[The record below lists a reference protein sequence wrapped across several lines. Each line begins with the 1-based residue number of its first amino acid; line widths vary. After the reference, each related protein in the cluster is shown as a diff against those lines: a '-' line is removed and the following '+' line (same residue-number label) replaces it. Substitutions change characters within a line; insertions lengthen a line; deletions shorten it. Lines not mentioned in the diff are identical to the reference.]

1 MKDRRIYLIIAL
13 VAMAAFIP
21 SATKAQNGFNIP
33 FSQYGIGTND
43 IPNNMP
49 SSLGMGGVVYSRA
62 SRNTINPFNP
72 ASYAAVETE
81 SFVFDI
87 GINIQSCVL
96 RNDAHRLTD
105 ADGNLA
111 YLTIAFPITKWW
123 KTSAGLLPYSIVNYE
138 SVQTQKDPLSLSD
151 VKTIYAGN
159 GGVSQLYWGNGF
171 NIGNRLSVG
180 FNINYLYGSIMRA
193 ISYNFAGNDST
204 FYHNSRSQKN
214 TLVSNL
220 LFDLGL
226 QYVQPIGSNH
236 TLHFGIT
243 CRTPRAMKVNDQ
255 SLCYTYHSFAAS
267 EYLFDTIFPA
277 SGQSDTYKS
286 SLFQPL
292 SIGAG
297 LALERNDRWEV
308 DVDGYYSPYSG
319 LKYEEDPTYNL
330 FGSSALRY
338 TPNYRFAVGGEWKG
352 NPGATTYWGRIGISA
367 GIYYNHAKLAL
378 LTSAS
383 QNSDPMA
390 INETGGGLGFKLP
403 MRKGQS
409 LLTISIGYSSIGT
422 TQLLRRD
429 VLTFGLSVGSCE
441 RWFVKRKYN

>member
-138 SVQTQKDPLSLSD
+138 SVQTQKDPL
-151 VKTIYAGN
+151 
-159 GGVSQLYWGNGF
+159 Q
-171 NIGNRLSVG
+171 R
-180 FNINYLYGSIMRA
+180 
-193 ISYNFAGNDST
+193 
-204 FYHNSRSQKN
+204 
-214 TLVSNL
+214 
-220 LFDLGL
+220 L
-226 QYVQPIGSNH
+226 QYRQTP
-236 TLHFGIT
+236 FG
-243 CRTPRAMKVNDQ
+243 R
-255 SLCYTYHSFAAS
+255 
-267 EYLFDTIFPA
+267 
-277 SGQSDTYKS
+277 
-286 SLFQPL
+286 FQHQLPL
-292 SIGAG
+292 
-297 LALERNDRWEV
+297 R
-308 DVDGYYSPYSG
+308 
-319 LKYEEDPTYNL
+319 
-330 FGSSALRY
+330 
-338 TPNYRFAVGGEWKG
+338 
-352 NPGATTYWGRIGISA
+352 
-367 GIYYNHAKLAL
+367 
-378 LTSAS
+378 
-383 QNSDPMA
+383 
-390 INETGGGLGFKLP
+390 
-403 MRKGQS
+403 
-409 LLTISIGYSSIGT
+409 
-422 TQLLRRD
+422 
-429 VLTFGLSVGSCE
+429 
-441 RWFVKRKYN
+441 